1 MLESPEPSID
11 ELLTDPLIRA
21 LMAADGV
28 DPDELRALLYSAAE
42 RVRACAIKPDSSP
55 PK

>member
-1 MLESPEPSID
+1 MPECPEPSID
-11 ELLTDPLIRA
+11 ELLADPLIRA

-28 DPDELRALLYSAAE
+28 DPDELRALLCSAAE
-42 RVRACAIKPDSSP
+42 RLRACATKPDSGP